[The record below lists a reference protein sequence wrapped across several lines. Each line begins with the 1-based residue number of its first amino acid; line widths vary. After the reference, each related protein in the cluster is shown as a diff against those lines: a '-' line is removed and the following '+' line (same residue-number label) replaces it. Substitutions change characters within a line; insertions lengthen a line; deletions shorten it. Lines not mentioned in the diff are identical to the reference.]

1 MNAPFLSCATVTA
14 ISAFVSLGFSLA
26 AVRDGSGA
34 GRTVALYASTRSLAL
49 AIASA
54 AAFALQNA
62 AWLEAV
68 ASCMVIVQGCDTAIG
83 VTTKDSR
90 KTLGPAAIAL
100 LNAAALA
107 WLLR

>member
-14 ISAFVSLGFSLA
+14 ISAFVSLGFSLVEVRNA
-26 AVRDGSGA
+26 AAA
-34 GRTVALYASTRSLAL
+34 GRTVALYAAARSLAL

-54 AAFALQNA
+54 AAFALENA

-68 ASCMVIVQGCDTAIG
+68 ASCMVMVQACDTAIG
-83 VTTKDSR
+83 VTTKDRR